1 MIRGLRSGAT
11 MWSES
16 ASIIDLFTLSAAN
29 PLSMANHTNQQP
41 ESNATPSNRSLER
54 GLELLRAFGPGATLL
69 GNGELAE
76 RTGLPKATVS
86 RLTRT
91 LVEAGYL
98 EHDAARRAYRL
109 GLPVLS
115 LAQALRSGSTVLNAA
130 GQLIRDTAQ
139 AKRINVGI
147 AGADRE
153 EMVYLESIRYN
164 QRASLRTIVSGQ
176 RVPMELTSLGRA
188 YLAALPQAEFT
199 ALMDAFERRKRS
211 GWERLAR
218 EITEAVAEVR
228 RSGFCAASW
237 QPEVI
242 ALATPLAIPGHRLLV
257 LNFSVRTA
265 ASKDSV
271 VSELA
276 QALLRLRDEIK
287 AECVRLEN

>member
-1 MIRGLRSGAT
+1 
-11 MWSES
+11 
-16 ASIIDLFTLSAAN
+16 
-29 PLSMANHTNQQP
+29 MANHTNQPSQ
-41 ESNATPSNRSLER
+41 SDATPSNRSLER

-130 GQLIRDTAQ
+130 GPLIRETAQ
-139 AKRINVGI
+139 TKRINVGI

-188 YLAALPQAEFT
+188 YLAMQPTAEF
-199 ALMDAFERRKRS
+199 ARLMGAFRNRGRS
-211 GWERLAR
+211 GWERLAQ
-218 EITEAVAEVR
+218 EIAEAVDDVQR
-228 RSGFCAASW
+228 YGYCVASW

-242 ALATPLAIPGHRLLV
+242 ALATPLAIAGHRLLI

-276 QALLRLRDEIK
+276 PALLRLRDEIK
-287 AECVRLEN
+287 DECVRLEN

>member
-1 MIRGLRSGAT
+1 
-11 MWSES
+11 
-16 ASIIDLFTLSAAN
+16 
-29 PLSMANHTNQQP
+29 MANHKNQEP

-69 GNGELAE
+69 GNGDLAE

-98 EHDAARRAYRL
+98 EHDSARRAYRL

-115 LAQALRSGSTVLNAA
+115 LAQALRSGSTVLKAA
-130 GQLIRDTAQ
+130 GLLIRDTAQ
-139 AKRINVGI
+139 RMRINVGI

-188 YLAALPQAEFT
+188 YLATQPEAEFT
-199 ALMDAFERRKRS
+199 HLMDVFARRGRS
-211 GWERLAR
+211 GWEGLAR
-218 EITEAVAEVR
+218 EITEAVDDVHR
-228 RSGFCAASW
+228 NGFCVASW

-242 ALATPLAIPGHRLLV
+242 ALATPLALPGHRLLV
-257 LNFSVRTA
+257 FNFSVRTT

-276 QALLRLRDEIK
+276 APLLRLRDEIT
-287 AECVRLEN
+287 AECVRLEG

>member
-1 MIRGLRSGAT
+1 
-11 MWSES
+11 
-16 ASIIDLFTLSAAN
+16 
-29 PLSMANHTNQQP
+29 MANHKNQEP

-69 GNGELAE
+69 GNGDLAE

-98 EHDAARRAYRL
+98 EHDSARRAYRL

-115 LAQALRSGSTVLNAA
+115 LAQALRSGSTVLKAA
-130 GQLIRDTAQ
+130 GLLIRDTAQ
-139 AKRINVGI
+139 RMRINVGI

-188 YLAALPQAEFT
+188 YLATQPEAEFT
-199 ALMDAFERRKRS
+199 HLMDAFARRGRS

-218 EITEAVAEVR
+218 EITEAVDDVHR
-228 RSGFCAASW
+228 NGFCVARW

-257 LNFSVRTA
+257 LNFSVRTT
-265 ASKDSV
+265 ASQDSV

-276 QALLRLRDEIK
+276 APLLRLRDEIT
-287 AECVRLEN
+287 AECVRLEG

>member
-1 MIRGLRSGAT
+1 MHAD
-11 MWSES
+11 
-16 ASIIDLFTLSAAN
+16 ACIDIQPLNFQHDTSLF
-29 PLSMANHTNQQP
+29 MANKNQQP
-41 ESNATPSNRSLER
+41 ERGTSPSNRSLER

-69 GNGELAE
+69 GNGDLAE

-91 LVEAGYL
+91 LVDAGYL
-98 EHDAARRAYRL
+98 EHDSARRAYRL

-130 GQLIRDTAQ
+130 GPLIRDIAQ
-139 AKRINVGI
+139 TRHINVGI

-188 YLAALPQAEFT
+188 YLAMQPQAEF
-199 ALMDAFERRKRS
+199 ARLMDAFKRRGRS
-211 GWERLAR
+211 GWERLAK
-218 EITEAVAEVR
+218 EIAQAVNDVHTN
-228 RSGFCAASW
+228 GCCVASW

-265 ASKDSV
+265 ASSDSV

-276 QALLRLRDEIK
+276 GPLLRLRDEITT
-287 AECVRLEN
+287 ACARLEN

>member
-1 MIRGLRSGAT
+1 
-11 MWSES
+11 
-16 ASIIDLFTLSAAN
+16 
-29 PLSMANHTNQQP
+29 MANKNRQADQRADQHANHEP
-41 ESNATPSNRSLER
+41 ESRASSSNRSLAR

-69 GNGELAE
+69 GNGDLAE

-86 RLTRT
+86 RLAQT
-91 LVEAGYL
+91 LVKAGYL

-115 LAQALRSGSTVLNAA
+115 LAQALRSGSTILNAA
-130 GQLIRDTAQ
+130 GPLIRDAAQ
-139 AKRINVGI
+139 TRHINVGI

-188 YLAALPQAEFT
+188 YLAMQPEAEF
-199 ALMDAFERRKRS
+199 ARLMHAFKRRGRS
-211 GWERLAR
+211 GWERLAKD
-218 EITEAVAEVR
+218 IAEAANDVHRYGYCV
-228 RSGFCAASW
+228 ASW

-242 ALATPLAIPGHRLLV
+242 ALATPLDIPGHRLLV

-265 ASKDSV
+265 APKDSV
-271 VSELA
+271 ARELA
-276 QALLRLRDEIK
+276 PALLQLRDEIK
-287 AECVRLEN
+287 AACERLEG

>member
-1 MIRGLRSGAT
+1 
-11 MWSES
+11 
-16 ASIIDLFTLSAAN
+16 
-29 PLSMANHTNQQP
+29 MANQTNQQP
-41 ESNATPSNRSLER
+41 EMNTTPSNRSLER

-115 LAQALRSGSTVLNAA
+115 LAQALRSGSTVLTAA
-130 GQLIRDTAQ
+130 GPLIRDTAQ

-188 YLAALPQAEFT
+188 YLATQPEAEFT
-199 ALMDAFERRKRS
+199 RLMDAFKRRGRS

-218 EITEAVAEVR
+218 EIAEAVDDVHR
-228 RSGFCAASW
+228 NGYCVASW

-242 ALATPLAIPGHRLLV
+242 ALATPLAIPGHRLLI

-265 ASKDSV
+265 TAKESV

-276 QALLRLRDEIK
+276 PSLLRLRDEIQ
-287 AECVRLEN
+287 AECVRLQD

>member
-1 MIRGLRSGAT
+1 
-11 MWSES
+11 
-16 ASIIDLFTLSAAN
+16 
-29 PLSMANHTNQQP
+29 MANHKNQQP
-41 ESNATPSNRSLER
+41 GSKASPSNRSLER

-69 GNGELAE
+69 GNGDLAE

-98 EHDAARRAYRL
+98 EHDSARRAYRL

-115 LAQALRSGSTVLNAA
+115 LAQALRSGSTVLKAA
-130 GQLIRDTAQ
+130 GLLIRDTAQ
-139 AKRINVGI
+139 RMHINVGI
-147 AGADRE
+147 AGADRG

-188 YLAALPQAEFT
+188 YLATQPQAEFA
-199 ALMDAFERRKRS
+199 ALMDAFARRGRS
-211 GWERLAR
+211 DWERLAR
-218 EITEAVAEVR
+218 EITKAVDDVHR
-228 RSGFCAASW
+228 DGFCVASW

-242 ALATPLAIPGHRLLV
+242 ALATPLVIPGHRLLV

-265 ASKDSV
+265 ESQDSV
-271 VSELA
+271 VRELA
-276 QALLRLRDEIK
+276 APLLRLRDEIM
-287 AECVRLEN
+287 AECARLED

>member
-1 MIRGLRSGAT
+1 
-11 MWSES
+11 
-16 ASIIDLFTLSAAN
+16 
-29 PLSMANHTNQQP
+29 MANHKNQQAGL
-41 ESNATPSNRSLER
+41 NASPSNRSLER

-69 GNGELAE
+69 GNGDLAE

-98 EHDAARRAYRL
+98 EHDSARRAYRL

-115 LAQALRSGSTVLNAA
+115 LAQALRSGSTVLKAA
-130 GQLIRDTAQ
+130 GLLIRDTAQ
-139 AKRINVGI
+139 RMRINVGI
-147 AGADRE
+147 AGADRQ

-188 YLAALPQAEFT
+188 YLAMQPQAEFA
-199 ALMDAFERRKRS
+199 ALMDVLKDAFTRRGRS

-218 EITEAVAEVR
+218 EITKAVDDVHR
-228 RSGFCAASW
+228 NGFCVASW

-242 ALATPLAIPGHRLLV
+242 ALATPLVIPGHRLLV

-265 ASKDSV
+265 ESQDSV
-271 VSELA
+271 VRELA
-276 QALLRLRDEIK
+276 APLLRLRDEIV
-287 AECVRLEN
+287 AECARLED